1 MAQQVKTLVAK
12 LENKFDPGTYIEEG
26 ENRLL

>member
-12 LENKFDPGTYIEEG
+12 LENKFDPGTYIEG